1 MKVKP
6 TIVARMLAKTCVQV
20 VCSRLE
26 NKSDARQTLRL
37 KNFSLDV
44 YQEFINAFASLTANG
59 QFEDI
64 VLRIP
69 FDAKLEC
76 DEKYR
81 IAKDSTI
88 TLARNDQKLR
98 KLVYLETHE
107 GSDSQST
114 KDFFTIRDSDL
125 LRLTGYNE
133 NFNIVKSLVDYS
145 AIDSNSQSPA
155 NALLIEC
162 LEEILETLLKEK
174 IEISTPKIVAFIYAC
189 SSELGLSSAP
199 TDINSIREL
208 VGRNF
213 CQLEFFNDIFWY
225 EKDNAIGARL
235 KSNSLLAD
243 LAKSDTQEM
252 DIEREIQNVPNTK
265 FKDELGEE
273 YPKKVQAEWQDLCCR
288 YLQDPVN
295 SNRELIPF
303 FIFSQIF
310 KKSLKGVLLGDLI
323 RTEIIENNQ
332 HRKSEFDNL
341 GILEGLNS
349 NSQADASLFLEQE
362 ADDESIPPLKDLL
375 TKKTLKRV
383 ERLVVPKANAFFN
396 PLIQIARVLT
406 IFSEDIEEK
415 NSSYLL
421 RIELHDTPDEPDPT
435 LGLFTFLYSRLLGE
449 LSVHSQETNS
459 MIELVI
465 DEKLLSLRDFPIDP
479 DEDNDSDWALVWTPL
494 MLKFEIYKKVSSE
507 TLEII
512 RSDFFSW
519 QPETEHLEYLFL
531 WWGLVMESKF
541 RNNLIHLQ
549 FPSDINGEQFR
560 ESCML
565 GHRKPKEII
574 VTEKIKNEI
583 VAKVLP
589 SGEKCSSIINSF
601 TEDRKEF
608 LDDIAMSGL
617 HFDIMSNFVDK
628 ATEFAKEIRDECV
641 PNDTWENEPYQFLAS
656 DVVVTDDSRFLF
668 VLPSNAVK
676 SRWISD
682 YLRESYTLASKSIQ
696 LEIPLNEENGDVY
709 FSWIENLSSSQQP
722 CTMVDQKS
730 KLYES
735 HSEKGW
741 GEYMVPVDKNQ
752 KTDFSTESPE
762 GILEAVCTKV
772 RQYLH
777 HHPYKIDGITLTV
790 VSKRDA
796 SFSSR
801 LIHMLKKGDF
811 ASLKVTVNLITL
823 KSNFTTAMSY
833 FDQTDIENRFS
844 CDGVLFPHIELRLF
858 EYTDSASLK
867 AKIENLETDIA
878 IIPQLLEGGD
888 DYHRTVELDE
898 EVLASRVNYK
908 PLYDAPV
915 TIKDSGGSKISVP
928 LKPEKSDKL
937 LDNWSTLVTRQK
949 DLAPVSN
956 DGSGCDYYEKK
967 INFSEHAELF
977 EVLHNKSHWV
987 ITAER
992 YLKRE
997 QLEFLQNKPEIIS
1010 FKDGLGPGGNYS
1022 IIVSSNSGK
1031 DFVLSRLQKKL
1042 KSILNDSGL
1051 NVDNIDKVA
1060 AGVYGS
1066 VREITPEL
1074 ALDALGIA
1082 RVSEEILGLSVARKV
1097 VDQLPDSIPK
1107 NGYTAWIPLDS
1118 YKDWFVAGES
1128 STRADMVKVIFD
1140 TSDSTLKVGIIV
1152 LESKLRK
1159 EATFVKHALTQI
1171 RSTINLL
1178 EGFLSNEQ
1186 KYIKHDAEL
1195 WRDKFLAAIR
1205 NSGDRAISKFSDNKD
1220 ITAPFDL
1227 KVGDDF
1233 RCGNFELSWIVG
1245 LAVQSIT
1252 NGTQDNNIKSN
1263 SRISQ
1268 ITVGVKGIIKSFDDE
1283 SILSSEEVN
1292 KVNLAFARPVSVKVK
1307 TPEQILQLKKK
1318 STPTL
1323 VPPLDPQ
1330 PIVESKVV
1338 DPNLV
1343 PVDQP
1348 TSISDEK
1355 ELKKRYQEV
1364 LSILSSKLNLPIKAV
1379 DWKDE
1384 AIVEGPSSFLF
1395 RIHYEGT
1402 NPKDVEAKHDA
1413 LKLNLGLD
1421 EDQSIN
1427 FSIGGGFINIDVPK
1441 KENERYFVTTEDLWE
1456 EYNPEPGKL
1465 SLPLG
1470 VDRFGKIV
1478 AVHFSDSDSP
1488 HLLIGGTT
1496 GSGKSEALHT
1506 LLCGMCHYYTSKQIE
1521 MLLIDPKGNEME
1533 MYQDTDYVN
1542 EEIAMFEEEA
1552 LYLIDKAVEEMQSR
1566 FVLFKQMTREKGFR
1580 IPDLEKYNEIAE
1592 VKLPWLVLVIDEY
1605 ADITSEKSFKKGFE
1619 DKVKRVA
1626 QKGRSAGVHLIIAT
1640 QKPSAEVISTS
1651 LRSNLP
1657 AQIALKVKGVSE
1669 SRVIIEESGAEG
1681 LIGKGDSIF
1690 KSQTSSKRVQCG
1702 KVRDIGSHIKII

>member
-1 MKVKP
+1 VKVNPP
-6 TIVARMLAKTCVQV
+6 TVASILAKTCVQAV
-20 VCSRLE
+20 ISNLE
-26 NKSDARQTLRL
+26 SQNDARQTLRL

-44 YQEFINAFASLTANG
+44 YQEFINEFANLTISG
-59 QFEDI
+59 KFEDI
-64 VLRIP
+64 ILRIP
-69 FDAKLEC
+69 FDADLEC

-125 LRLTGYNE
+125 LRLTGDNS
-133 NFNIVKSLVDYS
+133 NFNVVKCLVDYS
-145 AIDSNSQSPA
+145 AIDSSSQSPA

-162 LEEILETLLKEK
+162 LQEVLEILLKEK
-174 IEISTPKIVAFIYAC
+174 VEISTPKVVAFIYAC
-189 SSELGLSSAP
+189 TSELGCSSAP
-199 TDINSIREL
+199 TDISSIREL

-213 CQLEFFNDIFWY
+213 CQLDLFNDIFWY

-235 KSNSLLAD
+235 KSNSLLSD

-252 DIEREIQNVPNTK
+252 DIERELLNVPNTK
-265 FKDELGEE
+265 FKDEFGEE
-273 YPKKVQAEWQDLCCR
+273 YSKEEQNVWRESCVS
-288 YLQDPVN
+288 YLQDQDY
-295 SNRELIPF
+295 SSREFIPF

-310 KKSLKGVLLGDLI
+310 KKSSKGVLLGDLV
-323 RTEIIENNQ
+323 RTEIIENSQ
-332 HRKSEFDNL
+332 HRESEFDNL
-341 GILEGLNS
+341 GVLEGLNS
-349 NSQADASLFLEQE
+349 NSQSAADLFLEQE
-362 ADDESIPPLKDLL
+362 ADEERNQPLKDLL

-406 IFSEDIEEK
+406 IFSDDVEEK

-421 RIELHDTPDEPDPT
+421 RVELHDVPDEPAPT

-465 DEKLLSLRDFPIDP
+465 DESLLTLRGVPVVP
-479 DEDNDSDWALVWTPL
+479 DEGSDSDWALIWAPL

-507 TLEII
+507 KTEII

-519 QPETEHLEYLFL
+519 LPETEHLEYLFL
-531 WWGLVMESKF
+531 WWGLVMQPGF
-541 RNNLIHLQ
+541 RNKLNRLQ
-549 FPSDINGEQFR
+549 FPTDISGEQFR
-560 ESCML
+560 ESFML
-565 GHRKPKEII
+565 GHRKPCEVIEAEL
-574 VTEKIKNEI
+574 VHG
-583 VAKVLP
+583 V
-589 SGEKCSSIINSF
+589 KCPASIDNF
-601 TEDRKEF
+601 TDARKEY
-608 LDDIAMSGL
+608 LEDIAKSGL
-617 HFDIMSNFVDK
+617 HFDVMSNYVDL
-628 ATEFAKEIRDECV
+628 ATGFAKEIRHASV

-656 DVVVTDDSRFLF
+656 DVVVTDDSSCLF

-682 YLRESYTLASKSIQ
+682 YLRESYKLAAKSIQ
-696 LEIPLNEENGDVY
+696 LEIPLNEENGDIY
-709 FSWIENLSSSQQP
+709 LSWIENLSSSQQP
-722 CTMVDQKS
+722 CTMVDQGS

-741 GEYMVPVDKNQ
+741 GEYMVPVDKSQ

-762 GILEAVCTKV
+762 GILEVVCAKV

-777 HHPYKIDGITLTV
+777 HHPHKIDGMTLTV

-801 LIHMLKKGDF
+801 LIHMLRKGEF
-811 ASLKVTVNLITL
+811 SSLKVTVNLITL
-823 KSNFTTAMSY
+823 RSNFTTAMSH
-833 FDQTDIENRFS
+833 FDQTDVENRFS

-858 EYTDSASLK
+858 EYTERSSSLR

-898 EVLASRVNYK
+898 EVLASTMNYK

-915 TIKDSGGSKISVP
+915 TVKDSGGSQISVP
-928 LKPEKSDKL
+928 LKPEKSDEL
-937 LDNWSTLVTRQK
+937 LDSWSTLVTRQK
-949 DLAPVSN
+949 DLGPVSS

-977 EVLHNKSHWV
+977 EVLHKESHWV

-997 QLEFLQNKPEIIS
+997 QLEFLKNKPEIIS

-1031 DFVLSRLQKKL
+1031 TFVLSRLQKKL
-1042 KSILNDSGL
+1042 KTILIDSGL
-1051 NVDNIDKVA
+1051 TVNKDFSQITS
-1060 AGVYGS
+1060 GVFDS
-1066 VREITPEL
+1066 AREITPEL
-1074 ALDALGIA
+1074 ALDALGVA

-1097 VDQLPDSIPK
+1097 VDELPASIPK
-1107 NGYTAWIPLDS
+1107 NGYTAWISLDS
-1118 YKDWFVAGES
+1118 YKDWFVGGES

-1140 TSDSTLKVGIIV
+1140 TSGSCLKVGIIV

-1159 EATFVKHALTQI
+1159 DTAFVEHALVQI

-1178 EGFLSNEQ
+1178 NGFLSEEQ
-1186 KYIKHDAEL
+1186 KHSKLDAEL

-1205 NSGDRAISKFSDNKD
+1205 NSGDRAISKFGNETNTK
-1220 ITAPFDL
+1220 TRFNL
-1227 KVGDDF
+1227 GVGDDF
-1233 RCGNFELSWIVG
+1233 RRGKFELSWIVG
-1245 LAVQSIT
+1245 LTVQSVT
-1252 NGTQDNNIKSN
+1252 NGKPENNVDPDTQDSTIW
-1263 SRISQ
+1263 RIR
-1268 ITVGVKGIIKSFDDE
+1268 VGTPGIIRSFDDL
-1283 SILSSEEVN
+1283 SILSSEEVD
-1292 KVNLAFARPVSVKVK
+1292 KVNLAFAMPLSVDVK
-1307 TPEQILQLKKK
+1307 TPEQTYQPMKESIQV
-1318 STPTL
+1318 L
-1323 VPPLDPQ
+1323 VPDLEPK
-1330 PIVESKVV
+1330 PIVKSEVF
-1338 DPNLV
+1338 DPVQNTV
-1343 PVDQP
+1343 SQPASMSDQ
-1348 TSISDEK
+1348 K
-1355 ELKKRYQEV
+1355 ELKERYQEV
-1364 LSILSSKLNLPIKAV
+1364 LSILSSKLNLPIKAA

-1395 RIHYEGT
+1395 RIRYEGT

-1441 KENERYFVTTEDLWE
+1441 KESERYFVTTEDLWE
-1456 EYNPEPGKL
+1456 EYNPEPRKL

-1470 VDRFGKIV
+1470 VDRFGKV
-1478 AVHFSDSDSP
+1478 VVVHFSDSDSP

-1506 LLCGMCHYYTSKQIE
+1506 LLCGMCHYYTSEQIE
-1521 MLLIDPKGNEME
+1521 MLLIDPKGSEME

-1566 FVLFKQMTREKGFR
+1566 FVAFRQMTREKGFR
-1580 IPDLEKYNEIAE
+1580 IPDLEKYNELAE

-1651 LRSNLP
+1651 LRANLP
-1657 AQIALKVKGVSE
+1657 AQIALRVKGVNE

-1690 KSQTSSKRVQCG
+1690 KSQTSSRRVQCG
-1702 KVRDIGSHIKII
+1702 KVRDIGSHIKKT